1 MSLLSKFLD
10 KRSQNST
17 GGEMGFTDHLEA
29 LRWHILRSLI
39 ALLVGAIFV
48 YLNIKF
54 IFDKIILGPTREDF
68 IAYKFLCY
76 LGKLVNVEGMCLE
89 GVAIKFQNIKL
100 SGQFMMGFS
109 SAAMIGFILVFPYIL
124 WEFWRFVKPALKPNE
139 AKHARGIVL
148 WGSLL
153 FILGVCFSYFII
165 VPFTISFFTTYTLS
179 DQFENIPTIA
189 DYYDT
194 MSDLI
199 LGTGMVFEIPI
210 LVYFLSKIGILTP
223 QVLKNQRRIA
233 VVIIL
238 VLAAIITPPDWF
250 SIFLIFLPLYGLYE
264 ASILVS
270 ARINKKREK
279 EEGVIKDLDW

>member
-10 KRSQNST
+10 KRSQNSPD
-17 GGEMGFTDHLEA
+17 GEMGFTDHLEA

-39 ALLVGAIFV
+39 ALLVGAVFV
-48 YLNIKF
+48 YLNIKY
-54 IFDKIILGPTREDF
+54 IFDEIILGPTREDF

-139 AKHARGIVL
+139 AKHARGLVF

-194 MSDLI
+194 VSDLV
-199 LGTGMVFEIPI
+199 LGTGIVFEIPI

-233 VVIIL
+233 IVIIL
-238 VLAAIITPPDWF
+238 VLSAIITPPDWF

-270 ARINKKREK
+270 ARINKKREQ
-279 EEGVIKDLDW
+279 EEGIIKDLDW

>member
-199 LGTGMVFEIPI
+199 LGTGIVFEIPI